1 MYEIANLK
9 TKKLSELQEIAKN
22 IGLKSTA
29 GQKKLDLIYQIVD
42 FIASKPEED
51 KKELQQNKDRPI
63 SVRKTDF
70 EKKTLNK
77 ILPVQKIKNKSK
89 PENEQN
95 NSQKDSQ
102 GNNHF

>member
-9 TKKLSELQEIAKN
+9 TKKLSELQEIAKK

-51 KKELQQNKDRPI
+51 KKELQQKKDRPI

-70 EKKTLNK
+70 EKKTLHVLIIMMTLK
-77 ILPVQKIKNKSK
+77 KL
-89 PENEQN
+89 
-95 NSQKDSQ
+95 
-102 GNNHF
+102 